1 MSKFFSASTRN
12 YRESSSNTSLNS
24 SNHSW
29 QSRKILPFHMPEIF
43 FSWNWPFINST
54 ASLLCPPE
62 AAHSRAAQSILL
74 PIHIPTSS
82 WAKMAIVPF
91 WLVCFIVRSSAAFN
105 QNKCINHLLK
115 QIKYCIHST
124 KWLFS
129 HFFSL
134 LKEVLHQQCVNIMVT
149 SFHLP
154 SIFILPF
161 QLWRPPLSLNPMCPC
176 LRCLNLSRSSNG
188 TVSAATTL
196 TILISPVLFFAL
208 CLDIPSMRVQ
218 GSV

>member
-1 MSKFFSASTRN
+1 MAVPDFFAI
-12 YRESSSNTSLNS
+12 SNAAN
-24 SNHSW
+24 
-29 QSRKILPFHMPEIF
+29 F

-54 ASLLCPPE
+54 ASLFCPPE
-62 AAHSRAAQSILL
+62 VAHSRAAQIIFL

-82 WAKMAIVPF
+82 WAKIDIVPF

-134 LKEVLHQQCVNIMVT
+134 LNEFLRQHCVNVVTELHLPVLVVLHFL
-149 SFHLP
+149 SFHVRYETLP
-154 SIFILPF
+154 SLSIQSATVLAASIWADLPMELSSL
-161 QLWRPPLSLNPMCPC
+161 QLH
-176 LRCLNLSRSSNG
+176 
-188 TVSAATTL
+188 
-196 TILISPVLFFAL
+196 
-208 CLDIPSMRVQ
+208 
-218 GSV
+218 